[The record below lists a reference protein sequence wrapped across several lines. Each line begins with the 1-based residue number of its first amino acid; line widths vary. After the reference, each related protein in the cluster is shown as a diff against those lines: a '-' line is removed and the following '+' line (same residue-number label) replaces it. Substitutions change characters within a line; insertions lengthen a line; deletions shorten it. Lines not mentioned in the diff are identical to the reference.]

1 MTKAQNRT
9 VLRAIDAN
17 MNRAAEGIRVVEDV
31 VRFLHD
37 DGAMAARFRE
47 LRHDLRAV
55 AAMVPGGTAALVAS
69 RDSRADVARNAPQI
83 DKTPRADTAA
93 ANMKRAQEAL
103 RVLEEMSK
111 RTSPA
116 VAARF
121 GELRFRLY
129 DLERDAAGYLEFT
142 GGPRPIP
149 SGRFLYAVASFEDFN
164 SGGSFRFLEEL
175 IAAGTGMIQ
184 LREKDIDDKT
194 ILEHAIRTAE
204 VFKDNKS
211 LYVIND
217 RVDIAIA
224 AGADVVHLGQDDM
237 PVAAARSIAAGR
249 IRIGLS
255 SHSYAQAM
263 EGLEQSPD
271 YLAVGPIYASPTKPG
286 GKAVTPR
293 LIERVAAKA
302 SGVPIVAIGGITPAN
317 MAEVFNAGAS
327 GAAMISALTGSE
339 NIRKTLAS
347 INAVINDICEP
358 AGRVRGRKQ

>member
-1 MTKAQNRT
+1 MMKARERT
-9 VLRAIDAN
+9 ALRAIDAN
-17 MNRAAEGIRVVEDV
+17 VNRAAEGIRVVEDI
-31 VRFLHD
+31 VRFMHD
-37 DGAMAARFRE
+37 DGAMAARFRA
-47 LRHDLRAV
+47 LRHDLRA
-55 AAMVPGGTAALVAS
+55 AASMMPGGAAALVAA

-83 DKTPRADTAA
+83 DKKPRGDSAA
-93 ANMKRAQEAL
+93 SNMKRAQEAL
-103 RVLEEMSK
+103 RVLEELSK
-111 RTSPA
+111 PVGAALS
-116 VAARF
+116 ARF

-149 SGRFLYAVASFEDFN
+149 KGKFLYAVAGFEEFH
-164 SGGSFRFLEEL
+164 SGGSFRFLKEL
-175 IAAGTGMIQ
+175 IAAGAGMIQ
-184 LREKDIDDKT
+184 LRDKDIDDKA
-194 ILEHAIRTAE
+194 LLDRAVRTAKKFDE
-204 VFKDNKS
+204 KKS

-217 RVDIAIA
+217 RVDIALA

-237 PVAAARSIAAGR
+237 PVAAARGIAGGR

-271 YLAVGPIYASPTKPG
+271 YLAVGPVYASPTKPG

-302 SGVPIVAIGGITPAN
+302 RGVPIVAIGGITLAN
-317 MAEVFNAGAS
+317 LAEVFDAGAS

-347 INAVINDICEP
+347 ANSVITEKSKS
-358 AGRVRGRKQ
+358 AGQARRRT